1 MTFMCDYR
9 SRPSQGPE
17 TETIEFIRNP
27 ISKTIESLSN
37 IGYGVTASE
46 S

>member
-1 MTFMCDYR
+1 MGDYR

-17 TETIEFIRNP
+17 TIEFIRNP
-27 ISKTIESLSN
+27 ITKTIESLSN
-37 IGYGVTASE
+37 IGYIVTASE

>member
-1 MTFMCDYR
+1 MCDYR

-17 TETIEFIRNP
+17 TIEFIRDP
-27 ISKTIESLSN
+27 IKTIESLTN
-37 IGYGVTASE
+37 IGYIVTASE

>member
-1 MTFMCDYR
+1 MCDYR
-9 SRPSQGPE
+9 SRPSQGP
-17 TETIEFIRNP
+17 ETIEFIRNP
-27 ISKTIESLSN
+27 ISKTIESLTN